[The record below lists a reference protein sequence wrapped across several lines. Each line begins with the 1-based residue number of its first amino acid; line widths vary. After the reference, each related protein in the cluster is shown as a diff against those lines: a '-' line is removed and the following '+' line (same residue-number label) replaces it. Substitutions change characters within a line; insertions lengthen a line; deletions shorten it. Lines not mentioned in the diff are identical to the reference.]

1 MEKMVYGILTLNFII
16 IFMLTIG
23 IFYPFVGIVFTMMS
37 ILATLLLY
45 NNTLGFWLI
54 ELLIKN
60 KGMANH
66 LEANGRKI
74 LLSAG
79 FIGLALKLG
88 TLYGCFLFGGTVIVL
103 FIVIVLAFGLLFE
116 GRVEDFVG
124 AYYLAKII
132 ARVAIFISSWMDPII
147 NFVIK
152 IEFKRLGIE
161 TI

>member
-1 MEKMVYGILTLNFII
+1 MCSLV
-16 IFMLTIG
+16 
-23 IFYPFVGIVFTMMS
+23 PQ
-37 ILATLLLY
+37 
-45 NNTLGFWLI
+45 
-54 ELLIKN
+54 
-60 KGMANH
+60 
-66 LEANGRKI
+66 
-74 LLSAG
+74 
-79 FIGLALKLG
+79 
-88 TLYGCFLFGGTVIVL
+88 
-103 FIVIVLAFGLLFE
+103 LAFGLLFE